1 MILDEK
7 YRVFEP
13 SGGANE
19 VGLKLEGLLDLIP
32 REVLPPGGDVD
43 WYQLWWQ
50 IWKVSLTSTLDETVN
65 LLEGSLAEVLD
76 LSEGELQKALDR
88 EERPSRRYGPEP
100 DWETHRRVYEI
111 ASKYPNWKQ
120 SEELLK
126 FCEELTDAGIPVPPP
141 WRKRKP
147 PIEDWDMGLID
158 DKEATVKAI
167 EYRIRQGK
175 RVQSNSR

>member
-1 MILDEK
+1 M
-7 YRVFEP
+7 
-13 SGGANE
+13 
-19 VGLKLEGLLDLIP
+19 
-32 REVLPPGGDVD
+32 
-43 WYQLWWQ
+43 WWQ
-50 IWKVSLTSTLDETVN
+50 IWKASLTSTLDETVN
-65 LLEGSLAEVLD
+65 LLEGSLAELLD
-76 LSEGELQKALDR
+76 LSEGQLQKALDG

-120 SEELLK
+120 PEELAK
-126 FCEELTDAGIPVPPP
+126 FCEDLTDARIAVPPP

-167 EYRIRQGK
+167 EYRLRQGK
-175 RVQSNSR
+175 RVHSNSR